1 MPCSHVT
8 GCELFVQFAMNPALE
23 VWKEHYCEGEHT
35 RCARYRLSNA
45 GQPVPL
51 TLLPNGKQ
59 VTVVRSET
67 ELGATALFNS
77 ILKGRVR
84 MISSLIRARV
94 NVNTRNID
102 GTTPLMA
109 AAEAGN
115 AEIVTMLLESGADP
129 ALTNMH
135 GESALDIALKHDHVE
150 IARLIEGGGM
160 DRREAS

>member
-1 MPCSHVT
+1 MSCSHVT

-23 VWKEHYCEGEHT
+23 VWKEHYCEGEHG
-35 RCARYRLSNA
+35 RCARYQLSNS

-59 VTVVRSET
+59 ITVVRSET

-77 ILKGRVR
+77 IIKQRVR
-84 MISSLIRARV
+84 MVRSLIRAGV

-115 AEIVTMLLESGADP
+115 VEIVSMLLESGADP
-129 ALTNMH
+129 TLTNMH
-135 GESALDIALKHDHVE
+135 GESAMDVALQHDNEE
-150 IARLIEGGGM
+150 IAALLAGGSTAGKV
-160 DRREAS
+160 A